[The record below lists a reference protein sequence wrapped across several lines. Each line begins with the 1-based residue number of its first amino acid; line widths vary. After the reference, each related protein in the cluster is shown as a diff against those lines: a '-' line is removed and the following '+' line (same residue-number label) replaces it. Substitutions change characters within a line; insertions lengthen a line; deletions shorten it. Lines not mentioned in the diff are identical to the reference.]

1 MNSDLIGEPEE
12 LIPGLILHKIIK
24 DAPLNDEEY
33 KNILEMDLENKTITK
48 IILEMNFYDFKNIY
62 IFEDEKNKINEK
74 FTFTLEPKDKK
85 KIEKIKMKKDFK
97 INIKFNFN
105 LCVPEK
111 DIQILIINGQ
121 NDDIKYNENLCYE
134 QLNKIDLTLKTKEEL
149 ENLLNNKNI
158 KNFIDWSFPPNENSL
173 INNNLGI
180 SLNDYLKYIPYW
192 KRPNDFINLKNT
204 KIKNKYYLYNQEF
217 GPLPNDIIKGLFNFS

>member
-48 IILEMNFYDFKNIY
+48 IILEMKFYDFKNIY

-85 KIEKIKMKKDFK
+85 KIAKIKMKKDFK

-111 DIQILIINGQ
+111 DIQILIINYII
-121 NDDIKYNENLCYE
+121 IK
-134 QLNKIDLTLKTKEEL
+134 
-149 ENLLNNKNI
+149 
-158 KNFIDWSFPPNENSL
+158 F
-173 INNNLGI
+173 
-180 SLNDYLKYIPYW
+180 
-192 KRPNDFINLKNT
+192 
-204 KIKNKYYLYNQEF
+204 KYYKFYFL
-217 GPLPNDIIKGLFNFS
+217 I

>member
-85 KIEKIKMKKDFK
+85 KIAKIKMKK
-97 INIKFNFN
+97 ININKRFTY
-105 LCVPEK
+105 
-111 DIQILIINGQ
+111 IN
-121 NDDIKYNENLCYE
+121 I
-134 QLNKIDLTLKTKEEL
+134 
-149 ENLLNNKNI
+149 
-158 KNFIDWSFPPNENSL
+158 FI
-173 INNNLGI
+173 
-180 SLNDYLKYIPYW
+180 
-192 KRPNDFINLKNT
+192 
-204 KIKNKYYLYNQEF
+204 YY
-217 GPLPNDIIKGLFNFS
+217 